1 MSECSN
7 SVGKGSIMYKCRISP
22 VGHDGPCAAPE
33 LGRSIVERQAWLAQ
47 HASETTVATEPTE
60 PTEVTVPQDFI
71 ETVDRIEREVT
82 AQSPSPVSGNGS
94 APIGAVQLG
103 SFTDFEISARNLMNR
118 EELTPALNNWLT
130 GTAAQ
135 IALNHLWRQ
144 ANDAFEAGC
153 VSITMTREELE
164 RFIPERLRPT

>member
-1 MSECSN
+1 MSECSKT
-7 SVGKGSIMYKCRISP
+7 VGKGSIMYKCRVSP
-22 VGHDGPCAAPE
+22 DGHEGPCAAPE
-33 LGRSIVERQAWLAQ
+33 LGRSIVERQAWIAQ
-47 HASETTVATEPTE
+47 HTPAAVEADALQPLV
-60 PTEVTVPQDFI
+60 

-82 AQSPSPVSGNGS
+82 QQSPSPSPVSGNGA

-103 SFTDFEISARNLMNR
+103 SFGDFEISARNLMNR

-144 ANDAFEAGC
+144 AHDAFEAGC

>member
-22 VGHDGPCAAPE
+22 AGHDGPCSAPE
-33 LGRSIVERQAWLAQ
+33 LGRSVVERQAWLAE
-47 HASETTVATEPTE
+47 HASEATVVTEPT
-60 PTEVTVPQDFI
+60 VPPDFI
-71 ETVDRIEREVT
+71 ETVAQIEREVT

-103 SFTDFEISARNLMNR
+103 SFGDFEISARNLMNR

-144 ANDAFEAGC
+144 ATDAFEAGC

>member
-7 SVGKGSIMYKCRISP
+7 PVGKGSIMYKCRISP
-22 VGHDGPCAAPE
+22 QGHDGPCAAPE
-33 LGRSIVERQAWLAQ
+33 LGRTIVERQAWLAE
-47 HASETTVATEPTE
+47 HAAVPESEPIIVETTDDIGPQAPAQEP
-60 PTEVTVPQDFI
+60 PIVTP
-71 ETVDRIEREVT
+71 
-82 AQSPSPVSGNGS
+82 QSPSNG
-94 APIGAVQLG
+94 APIGAIRLG
-103 SFTDFEISARNLMNR
+103 SFTDFEVSAKALMNR

-144 ANDAFEAGC
+144 ASDAFEAGC
-153 VSITMTREELE
+153 VSITMTRDELE

>member
-1 MSECSN
+1 MSECSKT
-7 SVGKGSIMYKCRISP
+7 VGKGSIMYKCRITP
-22 VGHDGPCAAPE
+22 DGHDGPCAAPE
-33 LGRSIVERQAWLAQ
+33 LGRSIVERQAWIAQ
-47 HASETTVATEPTE
+47 HTPAAVEADALQSV
-60 PTEVTVPQDFI
+60 V

-82 AQSPSPVSGNGS
+82 EQSPSLVSGNGA
-94 APIGAVQLG
+94 APIGAVRLG
-103 SFTDFEISARNLMNR
+103 SFTDFEVSARNLMNR

-144 ANDAFEAGC
+144 ATDAFEAGC

>member
-7 SVGKGSIMYKCRISP
+7 SVGKGTVMYKCRISP
-22 VGHDGPCAAPE
+22 AGHDGPCAAPE
-33 LGRSIVERQAWLAQ
+33 LGRSIVERQAWVAQ
-47 HASETTVATEPTE
+47 QTAEPNPPEVVGVETPLMV
-60 PTEVTVPQDFI
+60 I
-71 ETVDRIEREVT
+71 EAVDRIEREVT
-82 AQSPSPVSGNGS
+82 TQSPSLVSGNGS

-103 SFTDFEISARNLMNR
+103 SFGDFEISARNLMNR

-144 ANDAFEAGC
+144 ANEAFDAGC
-153 VSITMTREELE
+153 VSITMTRAELE

>member
-1 MSECSN
+1 MSECSKP
-7 SVGKGSIMYKCRISP
+7 VGKGSVMYKCRITP
-22 VGHDGPCAAPE
+22 DGHDGPCAAPE
-33 LGRSIVERQAWLAQ
+33 MGRSIVERQAWIAQ
-47 HASETTVATEPTE
+47 HPPEAQPPEVVGVETPLMV
-60 PTEVTVPQDFI
+60 I
-71 ETVDRIEREVT
+71 ETVDRVEQNGVT
-82 AQSPSPVSGNGS
+82 PQSPSLVSGNGS

-103 SFTDFEISARNLMNR
+103 SFGDFEISARNLMSR

-144 ANDAFEAGC
+144 ATAAFDAGC